1 MKSKNITYSIQFLIS
16 LLPLIYLGLLWNELP
31 DRVPMHYNI
40 NNEVDRMGSKK
51 ELIFAMGLMA
61 AIGMGVALL
70 LQNIHRFDPKRKYTE
85 NSAIMSKI
93 AWTCVVFIS
102 AIASYIIYETRA
114 FSLNEK
120 SAFSGKGILVLVS
133 SIFIVLGNFLNNVK
147 PNYFVGFRTPWNLE
161 NEENWRLTHRL
172 ASKLMFFGGMV
183 LIVLI
188 LALPEPFA
196 SYAFMLGLI
205 PVVLIPFVYS
215 YLLFKREK
223 H

>member
-1 MKSKNITYSIQFLIS
+1 MKSKIITYSIQFLIS

-70 LQNIHRFDPKRKYTE
+70 LQNIHRFDPKRKYAE

-93 AWTCVVFIS
+93 AWSCVVFIS
-102 AIASYIIYETRA
+102 AIASYIIYETRT

-120 SAFSGKGILVLVS
+120 STFSGKGILVLVS